1 MVQHRAQ
8 CLHSLTDDGLLQF
21 FGHACK
27 RRFIKHAYPVRQTV
41 LRLLGRG
48 AVEQQRRTHL
58 QAMALQHRRV
68 LPHRGKIEG
77 AAVGQPM
84 GRKDFFHRCVD
95 GLGTALAAELTDQLP
110 AGLELGRNVGNQLV
124 LRC

>member
-1 MVQHRAQ
+1 M
-8 CLHSLTDDGLLQF
+8 QF
-21 FGHACK
+21 
-27 RRFIKHAYPVRQTV
+27 
-41 LRLLGRG
+41 LRCLLGLPGHSVGIR
-48 AVEQQRRTHL
+48 HIC
-58 QAMALQHRRV
+58 HRLHGRV
-68 LPHRGKIEG
+68 LPHRGEIEG

-84 GRKDFFHRCVD
+84 SRKDFFHRCVD